1 MELPASKLLT
11 RFSASLLASFSMSN
25 FSSFGNSF
33 SAQWEEVPR
42 ANDDPS
48 LMTLEDVNDEKA
60 IPVKKTA

>member
-25 FSSFGNSF
+25 FSSFGNCF
-33 SAQWEEVPR
+33 SAQWEEVQR
-42 ANDDPS
+42 ANDDTS
-48 LMTLEDVNDEKA
+48 LMTLQDVTDEKA